1 MLTFTRKCENESRKN
16 LIQSLN
22 VLMTQEISI
31 TFSIAH
37 ASLHIF
43 FLSTDEII
51 FYKIMLNPKMFL
63 FKDSKFSFLWKT
75 KTSSFLLKFSEY
87 SFVNHEKS

>member
-37 ASLHIF
+37 GSLLMF

-51 FYKIMLNPKMFL
+51 FYKIILNPKMF
-63 FKDSKFSFLWKT
+63 
-75 KTSSFLLKFSEY
+75 
-87 SFVNHEKS
+87 